1 MTALFDKWRQAIAPR
16 FTGFGQGDHPKA
28 LIETVSEVLLAA
40 FQAAPLIDAYDVYQH
55 LMDYWTETMQDDAY
69 LIAADGW
76 VAKTTRVLE
85 TDKKGKSKDRGWT
98 CDLIPKSFVV
108 ALSAPC
114 RPGS

>member
-1 MTALFDKWRQAIAPR
+1 
-16 FTGFGQGDHPKA
+16 
-28 LIETVSEVLLAA
+28 
-40 FQAAPLIDAYDVYQH
+40 
-55 LMDYWTETMQDDAY
+55 MDYWTETMQDDAY